1 MAGVDTEGRHPSQTA
16 GAPARRTGIGE
27 QQLEQLHLQ
36 QVELAPQRARRRARQ
51 RLRELRRAEP
61 RQLQRLSEGAQ
72 EVGCL
77 EQVASQAGRQPV
89 QEEITI
95 CITSYRPR
103 ADGRVGSQPR
113 QAVVWHCGL

>member
-1 MAGVDTEGRHPSQTA
+1 MGAVDNEGRHPSQPA

-27 QQLEQLHLQ
+27 QQPEQLHLQ
-36 QVELAPQRARRRARQ
+36 QVELAPQGARRRARQ
-51 RLRELRRAEP
+51 RLRELGRAEP

-89 QEEITI
+89 QEEI
-95 CITSYRPR
+95 CVVSYRPR

-113 QAVVWHCGL
+113 

>member
-1 MAGVDTEGRHPSQTA
+1 MAGVDTEGRHPSQPA

-61 RQLQRLSEGAQ
+61 RELQRLSEGAQ
-72 EVGCL
+72 EISCL
-77 EQVASQAGRQPV
+77 EQVASQAGRQLV
-89 QEEITI
+89 QEEA
-95 CITSYRPR
+95 CVVSYRPR
-103 ADGRVGSQPR
+103 ADGLVGSQPW